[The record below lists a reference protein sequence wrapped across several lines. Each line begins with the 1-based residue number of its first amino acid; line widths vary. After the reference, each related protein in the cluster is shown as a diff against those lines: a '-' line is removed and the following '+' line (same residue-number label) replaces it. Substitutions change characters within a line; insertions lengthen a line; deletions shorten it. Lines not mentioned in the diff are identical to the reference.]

1 MGLREEGLA
10 NGTVPKRRH
19 QTGLSEQPN
28 FPKLLKVKNYSTFSR
43 RITYKTHDAITTR
56 VCICHDTG
64 GTRDHENRFVL
75 WGFGEGE
82 GRDVH
87 VTRVTNGCDTVPF
100 VTPACAW
107 LQPN

>member
-28 FPKLLKVKNYSTFSR
+28 FPKFLKIKHDSTFSR
-43 RITYKTHDAITTR
+43 RITYKTHDAITTC
-56 VCICHDTG
+56 VCLGHDTR
-64 GTRDHENRFVL
+64 GTRDHENWFVL
-75 WGFGEGE
+75 RGFGDGE

-87 VTRVTNGCDTVPF
+87 VIRVTNGCDTVRF
-100 VTPACAW
+100 VTPACGW
-107 LQPN
+107 LQPS